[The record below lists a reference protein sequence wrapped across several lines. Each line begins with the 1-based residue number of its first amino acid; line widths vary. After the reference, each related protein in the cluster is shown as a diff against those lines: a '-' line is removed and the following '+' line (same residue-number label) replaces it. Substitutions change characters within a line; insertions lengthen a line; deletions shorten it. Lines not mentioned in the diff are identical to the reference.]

1 VVVVEWGEGKVEELS
16 EARLQVVIER
26 AVGDG
31 QADGDDARTVTVSGI
46 GPRWAAADLE
56 PLRG

>member
-1 VVVVEWGEGKVEELS
+1 
-16 EARLQVVIER
+16 VIER